1 MLHSQRCQARNS
13 TVRCLR
19 LYGPA
24 LLALAAILPAAR
36 VANAQ
41 LTTKVLI
48 GDSVSNPGPRYSDVD
63 EAIKRFNN
71 RDPLGA
77 QQFLEAAVRKNPN
90 LPPVDLLLAK
100 MYFLS
105 GDSASGLG
113 SLEKTATDHPDD
125 PEPYLILADQAV
137 SAGQTIQAEA
147 LYEKALQLI
156 DRFEGN
162 NKRKRNFIIR
172 ARNGR
177 SLVAERRKNWQT
189 ATNDLTALLKV
200 DPDNAAAHFRLG
212 RALFMQKKF
221 REGNAEF
228 VKAHDLDKKL
238 PDPNVSAA
246 LLYEQLGMR
255 SEAKTA
261 FETAVKA
268 NRDDAK
274 TLAAYAQWLLQT
286 GDVARAEQAL
296 AAARRVAPEN
306 LEVLILSGVA
316 ARMSKKMKPAEDYF
330 VAALRL
336 SPSNAAVIN
345 QLALLL
351 VEQPDEAKRQ
361 RAVDFA
367 RINATLQPNSGE
379 SNITLAWVL
388 YQVGRTRDAE
398 AALRKGLA
406 ARNLSPD
413 SNYLVAKILAE
424 QKRPDVAKQFLAA
437 ALADT
442 GSSLSVLHE
451 DAEALKKQLGGQ

>member
-1 MLHSQRCQARNS
+1 MLHSQRYQACGSSIR
-13 TVRCLR
+13 R
-19 LYGPA
+19 LWVYSAA
-24 LLALAAILPAAR
+24 LLALPAILFASRA
-36 VANAQ
+36 ANAQ
-41 LTTKVLI
+41 LTTDVLI
-48 GDSVSNPGPRYSDVD
+48 GDSVSDPGPRYADVD
-63 EAIKRFNN
+63 EAIKRFTN

-100 MYFLS
+100 MYLLS
-105 GDSASGLG
+105 GDAASGLG
-113 SLEKTATDHPDD
+113 SLEKTATDHPGD

-137 SAGQTIQAEA
+137 NAGQTIQAEA
-147 LYEKALQLI
+147 LYEKALRLI
-156 DRFEGN
+156 DGFEGN
-162 NKRKRNFIIR
+162 NKRKRGFIIR

-189 ATNDLTALLKV
+189 ATDDLTALLKV

-268 NRDDAK
+268 NRDDSK
-274 TLAAYAQWLLQT
+274 TLTAYAQWLLQT

-296 AAARRVAPEN
+296 AAARRVAPDD

-316 ARMSKKMKPAEDYF
+316 ARMGKKMKPAEDYF

-351 VEQPDEAKRQ
+351 VEQPDESKRQ
-361 RAVDFA
+361 RALEFA
-367 RINATLQPNSGE
+367 RINAMLQPNSGE

-388 YQVGRTRDAE
+388 YQIGNTRDAE
-398 AALRKGLA
+398 AALRKGLS

-413 SNYLVAKILAE
+413 SNYLVAKILSE
-424 QKRPDVAKQFLAA
+424 QNRPDVAKQFLAA
-437 ALADT
+437 ALEDNGA
-442 GSSLSVLHE
+442 SLSVLRE
-451 DAEALKKQLGGQ
+451 DAEALKTKLGSP

>member
-1 MLHSQRCQARNS
+1 
-13 TVRCLR
+13 
-19 LYGPA
+19 
-24 LLALAAILPAAR
+24 LALAAVFSVVRAAS
-36 VANAQ
+36 AQ
-41 LTTKVLI
+41 LTTDVLI
-48 GDSVSNPGPRYSDVD
+48 GDSISDPGPRYSDVD
-63 EAIKRFNN
+63 EAIKRFSN

-77 QQFLEAAVRKNPN
+77 QQFLETAVRKNPN

-100 MYFLS
+100 MYLLS
-105 GDSASGLG
+105 GDAASGLG
-113 SLEKTATDHPDD
+113 SLEKTVADHPGD

-137 SAGQTIQAEA
+137 NSGQTIQAEA
-147 LYEKALQLI
+147 LYEKALQLV

-189 ATNDLTALLKV
+189 SAADLTELLKV

-221 REGNAEF
+221 REGNAELT
-228 VKAHDLDKKL
+228 KAHDLDKNL
-238 PDPNVSAA
+238 PDPGVSAA

-261 FETAVKA
+261 FEAAVKA
-268 NRDDAK
+268 NREDAK
-274 TLAAYAQWLLQT
+274 TLSAYAQWLLQT
-286 GDVARAEQAL
+286 GNVVQAERAL
-296 AAARRVAPEN
+296 AAARGAAPDD
-306 LEVLILSGVA
+306 LEVLVLSGVA
-316 ARMSKKMKPAEDYF
+316 ARMAKKMKPAEDYF

-361 RAVDFA
+361 RALEFA
-367 RINATLQPNSGE
+367 RINAMLQPNSGE

-388 YQVGRTRDAE
+388 YQIGNTRDAE
-398 AALRKGLA
+398 AALRKGLS

-413 SNYLVAKILAE
+413 SNYLVAKILSE
-424 QKRPDVAKQFLAA
+424 QNRPDVAKQFLAA
-437 ALADT
+437 ALEDNGAA
-442 GSSLSVLHE
+442 LSVLRE
-451 DAEALKKQLGGQ
+451 DAEALKKKLANP

>member
-1 MLHSQRCQARNS
+1 
-13 TVRCLR
+13 LR
-19 LYGPA
+19 LYGAA
-24 LLALAAILPAAR
+24 LLALAAIFVVTRGAS
-36 VANAQ
+36 AQ
-41 LTTKVLI
+41 LTTEVLI
-48 GDSVSNPGPRYSDVD
+48 GDSISDPGPRYSDVD
-63 EAIKRFNN
+63 EAIKRFTN

-77 QQFLEAAVRKNPN
+77 QQFLETAVRKNPN

-100 MYFLS
+100 MYLLS
-105 GDSASGLG
+105 GDAASGLG
-113 SLEKTATDHPDD
+113 SLEKTATDHPGD

-137 SAGQTIQAEA
+137 NAGQMIQAEA
-147 LYEKALQLI
+147 LYEKAIQLI
-156 DRFEGN
+156 DKFEGN
-162 NKRKRNFIIR
+162 NKRKRGFVIR

-189 ATNDLTALLKV
+189 SVDDLTTLLKV

-221 REGNAEF
+221 REGSAEF
-228 VKAHDLDKKL
+228 VKAHNLDKKL
-238 PDPNVSAA
+238 PNPDVSAA

-268 NRDDAK
+268 NRDDVK

-296 AAARRVAPEN
+296 AAARRVEPDN

-330 VAALRL
+330 VSALRL
-336 SPSNAAVIN
+336 SPSNSAVIN

-351 VEQPDEAKRQ
+351 VEQPDESKRQ
-361 RAVDFA
+361 RAVEFA
-367 RINATLQPNSGE
+367 RINAMLQPNSGE
-379 SNITLAWVL
+379 ANITLAWVL
-388 YQVGRTRDAE
+388 YQIGNTRDAE
-398 AALRKGLA
+398 AALRKGLS

-413 SNYLVAKILAE
+413 SNYLVAKILSE
-424 QKRPDVAKQFLAA
+424 QNRADVAKQFLAA
-437 ALADT
+437 ALDDNTA
-442 GSSLSVLHE
+442 SLSVMRE
-451 DAEALKKQLGGQ
+451 DAEALKKKLGNP